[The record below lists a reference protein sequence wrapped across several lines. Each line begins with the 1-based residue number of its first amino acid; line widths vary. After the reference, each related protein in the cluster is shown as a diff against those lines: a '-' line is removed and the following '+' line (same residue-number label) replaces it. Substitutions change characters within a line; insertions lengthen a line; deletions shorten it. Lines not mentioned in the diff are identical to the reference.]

1 MTLELGPDDKRMR
14 LRYAGTCRLC
24 GRAHDAG
31 ADAIY
36 ERTLKVIRCVACPP
50 KPVEVLTVD
59 GPILEESGGDA
70 GTSARR
76 EYERR
81 RDAREQR
88 IRAEH
93 PKLGGLIL
101 ALSDDPQS
109 TKAWER
115 GAVGEELMAKQL
127 ADLPDTFRVMHDRRI
142 RGTRANIDHIAVG
155 PSGVWVI
162 DAKRYKDKRPEL
174 RVDGGIIRP
183 RVESLRVGGR
193 DQTKLVDGVKRQVER
208 VREAL
213 ADDAIPIAG
222 VLCFL
227 EADWPL
233 VGGSFTVDEVHVL
246 WPRLLVKRMT
256 EAPGAALD
264 VSEVHARLTKA
275 FPVACTRASR
285 GHHVDTTRADSDRF
299 R

>member
-24 GRAHDAG
+24 GRAHAAG

-36 ERTLKVIRCVACPP
+36 ERTRRTIRCVDCDESA
-50 KPVEVLTVD
+50 VE
-59 GPILEESGGDA
+59 GPSVEGSGGDA
-70 GTSARR
+70 GASARR

-88 IRAEH
+88 IREEH

-115 GAVGEELMAKQL
+115 GAIGEELLAKRL

-142 RGTRANIDHIAVG
+142 RGTRANIDHIATG

-174 RVDGGIIRP
+174 RIEGGIFRP
-183 RVESLRVGGR
+183 RVESLRIGGR
-193 DQTKLVDGVKRQVER
+193 DGTKLVDGVTSQVQR

-213 ADDAIPIAG
+213 ADDTIPITG

-233 VGGSFTVDEVHVL
+233 LGGSFAVDEVHVV
-246 WPRLLVKRMT
+246 WPRLLVKRIT
-256 EAPGAALD
+256 EARAVAFDVDATHALLAD
-264 VSEVHARLTKA
+264 V
-275 FPVACTRASR
+275 FPVP
-285 GHHVDTTRADSDRF
+285 
-299 R
+299 

>member
-1 MTLELGPDDKRMR
+1 MTLGLGPDDKRMK
-14 LRYAGTCRLC
+14 LRYAGSCRLC
-24 GRAHDAG
+24 GRAHGAG
-31 ADAIY
+31 AEAIY
-36 ERTLKVIRCVACPP
+36 ERARKAIRCVECDKPAVEAP
-50 KPVEVLTVD
+50 PVEVV
-59 GPILEESGGDA
+59 GGETGA
-70 GTSARR
+70 SARR

-88 IRAEH
+88 IRGEH

-115 GAVGEELMAKQL
+115 GAVGEELMAKRL
-127 ADLPDTFRVMHDRRI
+127 ADVPDTFRVMHDRRI
-142 RGTRANIDHIAVG
+142 RGTKANIDHIAIG

-174 RVDGGIIRP
+174 RVGGGLFRP
-183 RVESLRVGGR
+183 RVESLRVGGG
-193 DQTKLVDGVKRQVER
+193 DGTKLVDGVKSQVDR
-208 VREAL
+208 VSDAL
-213 ADDAIPIAG
+213 ADDTIPITG

-233 VGGSFTVDEVHVL
+233 LGGSFAVEEVHIV

-256 EAPGAALD
+256 EARAVAFD
-264 VSEVHARLTKA
+264 VEATHARLAEA
-275 FPVACTRASR
+275 FPIA
-285 GHHVDTTRADSDRF
+285 
-299 R
+299 

>member
-1 MTLELGPDDKRMR
+1 MDTATFGLMSLELGPEDKRMR
-14 LRYAGTCRLC
+14 LRFAGTCRLC

-36 ERTLKVIRCVACPP
+36 ERKLKAIRCVECDRPAAETPFTEG
-50 KPVEVLTVD
+50 V
-59 GPILEESGGDA
+59 GGDA
-70 GTSARR
+70 GASARR

-81 RDAREQR
+81 RDARAQR
-88 IRAEH
+88 IREDH

-115 GAVGEELMAKQL
+115 GAIGEELLAKRL
-127 ADLPDTFRVMHDRRI
+127 AALPETFRVMHDRRI

-174 RVDGGIIRP
+174 RVEGGIFRH

-193 DQTKLVDGVKRQVER
+193 DGTKLVDGVRSQVQR
-208 VREAL
+208 VREAVV
-213 ADDAIPIAG
+213 DDTIPIAG

-233 VGGSFTVDEVHVL
+233 FGGSFTVDEVHVV
-246 WPRLLVKRMT
+246 WPRLLVTRMT
-256 EAPGAALD
+256 EAPGMAVD
-264 VSEVHARLTKA
+264 VDAIHARLAEA
-275 FPVACTRASR
+275 FPVA
-285 GHHVDTTRADSDRF
+285 
-299 R
+299 

>member
-1 MTLELGPDDKRMR
+1 MR

-81 RDAREQR
+81 RNAREQR

-115 GAVGEELMAKQL
+115 GAVGEELMAKRL

-142 RGTRANIDHIAVG
+142 RGTRANIDHIAIG

-174 RVDGGIIRP
+174 RVEGGIFRP

-193 DQTKLVDGVKRQVER
+193 DGTKLVDGVKSQAHR
-208 VREAL
+208 VRETL
-213 ADDAIPIAG
+213 AGDTIPISG

-233 VGGSFTVDEVHVL
+233 LGGSFTVDEVHVV
-246 WPRLLVKRMT
+246 WPRLLIKRMT
-256 EAPGAALD
+256 EAPIVTFD
-264 VSEVHARLTKA
+264 VDATHARLAQA
-275 FPVACTRASR
+275 FLLA
-285 GHHVDTTRADSDRF
+285 
-299 R
+299 

>member
-1 MTLELGPDDKRMR
+1 MTLELGPDDKRMK
-14 LRYAGTCRLC
+14 LRYAGSCRLC
-24 GRAHDAG
+24 GRAHSAG
-31 ADAIY
+31 AEAIY
-36 ERTLKVIRCVACPP
+36 ERARKAIRCVECDKPAVEAP
-50 KPVEVLTVD
+50 PVEVV
-59 GPILEESGGDA
+59 GGEA
-70 GTSARR
+70 GASARR

-88 IRAEH
+88 IRGEH

-101 ALSDDPQS
+101 ALYDDPQS

-115 GAVGEELMAKQL
+115 GAVGEELMAKRL
-127 ADLPDTFRVMHDRRI
+127 ADVPDTFRVMHDRRI
-142 RGTRANIDHIAVG
+142 RGTRANIDHIAIG

-174 RVDGGIIRP
+174 RVGGGLFRP

-193 DQTKLVDGVKRQVER
+193 DGTKLVDGVKSQVDR

-213 ADDAIPIAG
+213 ADDTIPITG

-233 VGGSFTVDEVHVL
+233 LGGSFIVDDVHVV
-246 WPRLLVKRMT
+246 WPRLLIKRMM
-256 EAPGAALD
+256 EAPIVAFD
-264 VSEVHARLTKA
+264 VDAIDARLAQA
-275 FPVACTRASR
+275 FPVA
-285 GHHVDTTRADSDRF
+285 
-299 R
+299 